1 MTSILAFVI
10 VLGVLVSFH
19 ELGHYLAARWLG
31 VKVLKF
37 SLGFGPKLFG
47 KQVGD
52 TEYLISALPLG
63 GYVKLFGEE
72 PDEADGGGAPA
83 SPALTPEER
92 RQSFAHRPVSHRAAI
107 VAAGPVFNL
116 VLAYLI
122 FTGGL
127 AVGVPMFVPE
137 FESITPVVDAVAPD
151 SPAAA
156 AGLQA
161 GDRITAI
168 NDREI
173 TTWVEMTTIVR
184 ASAGK
189 PLMLDLERGARQLRL
204 QVTPLAKEVE
214 LETGEKATVGQ
225 IGVQKD
231 GRGSP
236 IEAGNPIEALY
247 KGVEATWKWTEL
259 TAIGIFKLLTGQ
271 LSKDNI
277 GGPLLIAQMSGNA
290 AQEGPLSVIMF
301 IAILSI
307 NLGIINFLPIPVLD
321 GGHLFFFGIEA
332 VLGRPLSLRKREVAQ
347 QVGLFLLIALML
359 FATYNDIVR
368 WFQAG

>member
-1 MTSILAFVI
+1 
-10 VLGVLVSFH
+10 
-19 ELGHYLAARWLG
+19 
-31 VKVLKF
+31 
-37 SLGFGPKLFG
+37 
-47 KQVGD
+47 
-52 TEYLISALPLG
+52 
-63 GYVKLFGEE
+63 
-72 PDEADGGGAPA
+72 
-83 SPALTPEER
+83 LTPEER
-92 RQSFAHRPVSHRAAI
+92 RESFAHRPVAHRAAI

-127 AVGVPMFVPE
+127 AIGVPMFVPE

-156 AGLQA
+156 AGLQK

-168 NDREI
+168 DGKQI
-173 TTWVEMTTIVR
+173 TTWTEMTTIVR

-189 PLMLDLERGARQLRL
+189 PLTLEVERGGRSLR
-204 QVTPLAKEVE
+204 VEITPVAKEAE
-214 LETGEKATVGQ
+214 LETGEKTMVGQ
-225 IGVQKD
+225 IGIQKD
-231 GRGSP
+231 SRGSP
-236 IEAGNPIEALY
+236 IEADNPIEAVY

-259 TAIGIFKLLTGQ
+259 TAVGIFKLLTGQ

-277 GGPLLIAQMSGNA
+277 GGPLLIAQMSGSA
-290 AQEGPLSVIMF
+290 ASEGVLSVAMF

-332 VLGRPLSLRKREVAQ
+332 ILGRPLSMRKREIAQ

-359 FATYNDIVR
+359 LATYNDIVR
-368 WFQAG
+368 WLQPG